1 MLPLPDEPAPD
12 DNAPEDLASQL
23 QGLARQLLDLARALE
38 ADEAKGVRSRPDDEA
53 PSPGERVIYALG
65 QLHRLHLAGRL
76 PGHPSTVLI
85 EDLVHVLGIGDALE
99 FMTEDA
105 FGQHYHF
112 GSEVIYVDPG
122 QPFPRLMS
130 IEQWASQQEF
140 NSLWGEGED
149 D

>member
-1 MLPLPDEPAPD
+1 LRALPDEPAPD

-23 QGLARQLLDLARALE
+23 QGLARQLLDLARAVHE
-38 ADEAKGVRSRPDDEA
+38 EAKDSSENQPDEA

-85 EDLVHVLGIGDALE
+85 EDLVCVLGIGDALE

-130 IEQWASQQEF
+130 VEQWASQQEF
-140 NSLWGEGED
+140 NSLWAEGEED
-149 D
+149 